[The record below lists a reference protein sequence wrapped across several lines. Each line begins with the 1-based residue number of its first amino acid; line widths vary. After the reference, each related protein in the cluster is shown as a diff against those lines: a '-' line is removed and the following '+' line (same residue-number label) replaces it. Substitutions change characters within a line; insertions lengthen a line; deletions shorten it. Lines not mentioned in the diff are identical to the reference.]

1 MIGSANKE
9 QLPMPSIP
17 ATPSTTRVMMLLFIL
32 LMMTMTLRVAG
43 DADDEG
49 AAERIIQ
56 IAETRQGSSDHRAR
70 PTQLNNTTQYRPS
83 ISSTF
88 VK

>member
-32 LMMTMTLRVAG
+32 MMMTMLLRVAG
-43 DADDEG
+43 WQMMMTMLLRVANDADDEG

-56 IAETRQGSSDHRAR
+56 IAETRQGSSDHWAQ
-70 PTQLNNTTQYRPS
+70 PT
-83 ISSTF
+83 
-88 VK
+88 

>member
-1 MIGSANKE
+1 MANDADDAFE
-9 QLPMPSIP
+9 
-17 ATPSTTRVMMLLFIL
+17 
-32 LMMTMTLRVAG
+32 G
-43 DADDEG
+43 GNDDADDEG

-70 PTQLNNTTQYRPS
+70 PSQLNNTTQYRPS

-88 VK
+88 AK